1 MKTFFVSKMVFDFS
15 NVVIVGLDSY
25 WGSPYRT
32 PNVILKYMFTL
43 SIAVNPR
50 RWRKSLNIS
59 AKYVKVKFCKI
70 CFFFLVTL
78 SILEE
83 GRNGL
88 NWQHLSLSANWSTV
102 LHKNLDTFVFENFC
116 SPKFGCFP
124 NTRGKKG
131 RDELL
136 PRRFSLNWWT
146 IWHKKPINIIS
157 KKFYFSCLWIKRHL
171 YRFFVSTFVSWWPK
185 LVEC

>member
-15 NVVIVGLDSY
+15 NVVIVCLDSY

-83 GRNGL
+83 GRDGFNYNIWASQQIGQL
-88 NWQHLSLSANWSTV
+88 FCTKTQILLFLKIFV
-102 LHKNLDTFVFENFC
+102 LQNLGVFQIPEEN
-116 SPKFGCFP
+116 
-124 NTRGKKG
+124 
-131 RDELL
+131 RDEL
-136 PRRFSLNWWT
+136 S
-146 IWHKKPINIIS
+146 
-157 KKFYFSCLWIKRHL
+157 SCLGGFHWTDELFGTKSQLI
-171 YRFFVSTFVSWWPK
+171 
-185 LVEC
+185 

>member
-15 NVVIVGLDSY
+15 NVVIVCLDSY

-32 PNVILKYMFTL
+32 PNVILKCMFTL

-59 AKYVKVKFCKI
+59 AKHVKVKFCKI

-88 NWQHLSLSANWSTV
+88 NWQHLSLSANWLTV
-102 LHKNLDTFVFENFC
+102 LHKTQIHLFLKIFVLQNLGVFQIPEEN
-116 SPKFGCFP
+116 
-124 NTRGKKG
+124 
-131 RDELL
+131 RDELS
-136 PRRFSLNWWT
+136 FSLNWWT

-157 KKFYFSCLWIKRHL
+157 RKFYFSCLWIKRHL
-171 YRFFVSTFVSWWPK
+171 YRFFISTFVSWWPK